1 MGHALLIQ
9 FPGSDIRRLALEGER
24 YTLGRAHDNDLCYPE
39 DASLSRWH
47 LAFEKDSLGWS
58 VTDLG
63 SKNGTSVNGARIP
76 DRRRLQPRDRLAAGS
91 ISMTF
96 IDSQEATPT
105 PRVEFVTGAISEPH
119 TSTVVVTSLEGVMSG
134 ERSMPPG
141 SQPGG
146 FDSLVVRSLVRAGRE
161 IAQDRPLP
169 ELFQLVLEL
178 SIDTVR
184 AERGVL
190 MTLHDEQLVPQ
201 AYHGQD
207 FRISQTVRDRVI
219 RERASVLVRNTQQD
233 EWLRGQASI
242 YQQQIRSLMAVPLQ
256 TEDQVLGLVYVDSAS
271 PLREFAPDD
280 LSLLTVLANMAAFRI
295 EQERYRQLRLTEE
308 SRSRDLEQAA
318 EIQRGILPRKV
329 PAIGGLDLAGYNAAC
344 RTVGGDYYDFI
355 EYADG
360 RLALVVADAAG
371 KGISAALLMSN
382 LQASVRILAPERS
395 DPAALVSRLNGS
407 LVASTPS
414 NRFVSLFA
422 CLLDPASGR
431 LLYCNAGHNPTLLVR
446 AGGALTRLEPSGPV
460 LGIIGELQYS
470 QHIEQLGPG
479 DVLVLYS
486 DGITE
491 ATDPQGEEFGQPRLE
506 QIVTEHRQR
515 PAAEIVQCVNGAL
528 REFTAAAPPS
538 DDITLVIVRC
548 EEPARETTAPA

>member
-1 MGHALLIQ
+1 MGFALLIQ
-9 FPGSDIRRLALEGER
+9 FPGSDIRRLPLEAER
-24 YTLGRAHDNDLCYPE
+24 YTVGRAHDNDLCYPE

-47 LAFEKDSLGWS
+47 LAFERDSLGWS

-76 DRRRLQPRDRLAAGS
+76 DRRRLKPRDRLAAGTL
-91 ISMTF
+91 SMTF
-96 IDSQEATPT
+96 IDALEATPT
-105 PRVEFVTGAISEPH
+105 PRIEFVTGSVVEPH
-119 TSTVVVTSLEGVMSG
+119 SSTVLVTSLEGVMSG
-134 ERSMPPG
+134 EQAVQG
-141 SQPGG
+141 AGPGG

-169 ELFQLVLEL
+169 ELFQLILDL
-178 SIDTVR
+178 SIETVR

-190 MTLHDEQLVPQ
+190 MTLEGQQLVPQ

-207 FRISQTVRDRVI
+207 FRISTTVRDRVVN
-219 RERASVLVRNTQQD
+219 ERASVLVRNTQQD
-233 EWLRGQASI
+233 DWLRGQASI

-256 TEDQVLGLVYVDSAS
+256 TEDQVLGLVYVDSAG

-295 EQERYRQLRLTEE
+295 EQERYRQLRLIEE
-308 SRSRDLEQAA
+308 SRTRDLEQAA

-329 PAIGGLDLAGYNAAC
+329 PAVPGLDLAGYNAAC

-355 EYADG
+355 AYADG

-371 KGISAALLMSN
+371 KGIAAALLMSN
-382 LQASVRILAPERS
+382 LQASVQILAPERS
-395 DPAALVSRLNGS
+395 DPAALVSRLNRS
-407 LVASTPS
+407 LCASTPT

-431 LLYCNAGHNPTLLVR
+431 LLYCNAGHNPTLLIR
-446 AGGALTRLEPSGPV
+446 ANGELTLLEPGGPV
-460 LGIIGELQYS
+460 LGIMEGLEYQQQSEL
-470 QHIEQLGPG
+470 LGPG
-479 DVLVLYS
+479 DMLAMYS

-491 ATDPQGEEFGQPRLE
+491 AVDPHDEEFGQRRLE
-506 QIVTEHRQR
+506 QIVTENRQR
-515 PAAEIVQCVNGAL
+515 PAAEIIHIVNAAL
-528 REFTAAAPPS
+528 RDFTCAAPAS
-538 DDITLVIVRC
+538 DDITLVIVR
-548 EEPARETTAPA
+548 RSETRRVLSATLP